1 MSWSREWSSVA
12 RVGEHPR
19 KHTTAFGTDE
29 AKLAP
34 TFHEGGDGAK
44 HPFVRFADGAR
55 LRLPPGSEGVLASG
69 SGSGITVVAVV
80 RARANKDGGHEPAL
94 LSCVIFDLLF
104 FFFFF
109 LQCTFTFAPRVWN
122 TRDGLPPPPVY
133 MYCIATSIQAKA
145 CDQSCGF
152 EPTPKTKHEWWQLT
166 QLT

>member
-1 MSWSREWSSVA
+1 LDCAQARSFFLTHGLTRPLLGTAAQVMSWSREWSSVA

-94 LSCVIFDLLF
+94 LSCVIFD
-104 FFFFF
+104 
-109 LQCTFTFAPRVWN
+109 
-122 TRDGLPPPPVY
+122 
-133 MYCIATSIQAKA
+133 
-145 CDQSCGF
+145 
-152 EPTPKTKHEWWQLT
+152 
-166 QLT
+166 